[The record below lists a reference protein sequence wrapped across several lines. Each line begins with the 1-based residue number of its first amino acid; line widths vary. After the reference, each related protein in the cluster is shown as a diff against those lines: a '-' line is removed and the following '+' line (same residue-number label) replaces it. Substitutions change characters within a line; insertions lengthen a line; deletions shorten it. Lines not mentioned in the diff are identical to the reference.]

1 MKEKI
6 VISPTNKKAIELL
19 KVIKDKKAQIQKH
32 FAQPGSK
39 LSSLKVKFD
48 SNSAKWFAG

>member
-1 MKEKI
+1 MKEKVI
-6 VISPTNKKAIELL
+6 ISPNNSRAIELL
-19 KVIKDKKAQIQKH
+19 KVMKDKKAKIQKH

-48 SNSAKWFAG
+48 FNSAK

>member
-6 VISPTNKKAIELL
+6 FISPTNSKAIELL
-19 KVIKDKKAQIQKH
+19 KVIKDKKAKIQKH

-39 LSSLKVKFD
+39 LTSLKVKFD
-48 SNSAKWFAG
+48 SNSAK

>member
-6 VISPTNKKAIELL
+6 IISPTNNKAIELL

-48 SNSAKWFAG
+48 SNSAK

>member
-6 VISPTNKKAIELL
+6 IISPTNNKAIEFL
-19 KVIKDKKAQIQKH
+19 KVVKSKKAQIQKH
-32 FAQPGSK
+32 FAQSGSK

-48 SNSAKWFAG
+48 SDLAK

>member
-6 VISPTNKKAIELL
+6 IISPTNTKAIELL
-19 KVIKDKKAQIQKH
+19 KVVKDKKAQIQKH

-39 LSSLKVKFD
+39 LTSLKVKF
-48 SNSAKWFAG
+48 NTNTGK

>member
-1 MKEKI
+1 MKERI
-6 VISPTNKKAIELL
+6 VISPTNKKAIEFL
-19 KVIKDKKAQIQKH
+19 KSIKDKKAQIQKH

-48 SNSAKWFAG
+48 SPKTSH

>member
-6 VISPTNKKAIELL
+6 IISPNNTKAIELL
-19 KVIKDKKAQIQKH
+19 KVVKDKKAQIQKH

-39 LSSLKVKFD
+39 LTSLKVKF
-48 SNSAKWFAG
+48 NTNTGK

>member
-6 VISPTNKKAIELL
+6 LISPSNKSAVEFL
-19 KVIKDKKAQIQKH
+19 KSVKDKKAQIQKH

-39 LSSLKVKFD
+39 LSTLKVPF
-48 SNSAKWFAG
+48 N